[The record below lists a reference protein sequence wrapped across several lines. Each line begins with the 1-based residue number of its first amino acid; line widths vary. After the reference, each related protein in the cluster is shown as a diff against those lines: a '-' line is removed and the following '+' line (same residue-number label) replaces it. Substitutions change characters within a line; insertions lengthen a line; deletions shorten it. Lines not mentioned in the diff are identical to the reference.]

1 MTETKGNSMFCGPE
15 HWTRDCRCSKHR
27 QSRVH
32 KTYCFPEVS
41 VNKYFITYQ
50 ESKKRKNKANFIR
63 KYMKYFINFL
73 KNIKFNYV
81 HNVIHKTFA
90 RHSRVSAVQRSRVL
104 VMAHVIFLSFTGDI
118 MHCPPRALM
127 RGRQSNFHNLT

>member
-1 MTETKGNSMFCGPE
+1 MFCGPK
-15 HWTRDCRCSKHR
+15 TVDGRRKYR

-41 VNKYFITYQ
+41 VNKYFIIYQ

-73 KNIKFNYV
+73 KNVEFNAV
-81 HNVIHKTFA
+81 HNVIYKTFA
-90 RHSRVSAVQRSRVL
+90 VFGCPKVACSRDSQWRS
-104 VMAHVIFLSFTGDI
+104 
-118 MHCPPRALM
+118 
-127 RGRQSNFHNLT
+127 

>member
-1 MTETKGNSMFCGPE
+1 MRKYEQGGGKMAAEHFVRTFFQPWTFNTYWLRPRETVCFVDPRLSMAEGNIDG
-15 HWTRDCRCSKHR
+15 RGKHR

-41 VNKYFITYQ
+41 VNKYFIIYQ

-73 KNIKFNYV
+73 KNVKFNAV

-90 RHSRVSAVQRSRVL
+90 VFGSPKVACP
-104 VMAHVIFLSFTGDI
+104 VIA
-118 MHCPPRALM
+118 RA
-127 RGRQSNFHNLT
+127 